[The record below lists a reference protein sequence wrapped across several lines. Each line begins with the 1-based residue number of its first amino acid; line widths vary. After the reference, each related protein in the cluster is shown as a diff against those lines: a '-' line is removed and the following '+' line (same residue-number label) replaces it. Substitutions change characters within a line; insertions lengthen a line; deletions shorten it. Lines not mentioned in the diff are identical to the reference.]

1 MAMEE
6 IHVLIDVKL
15 LLLLGCANTMPIV
28 AFHIFK
34 DRFSAPIDL
43 GRNFI
48 DGRPIFGPHKT
59 WRGLVASVL
68 GTWLAALILHVDFAH
83 GVLLALWSMVGD
95 MIASFIKRR
104 LGLKS
109 GARCTGIDQ
118 AIESLLPLVILKGS
132 LGITWPDC
140 FIVTA
145 LFVFLEIVLSPF
157 FYKIGFRKNPY

>member
-1 MAMEE
+1 MTMEQVH
-6 IHVLIDVKL
+6 ILLDFKL

-28 AFHIFK
+28 AFHLCK

-43 GRNFI
+43 GRNFL

-59 WRGLVASVL
+59 WRGLVASVI
-68 GTWLAALILHVDFAH
+68 GTWLAAIILHVDLVL

-109 GARCTGIDQ
+109 GARCTGVDQ
-118 AIESLLPLVILKGS
+118 VIEALLPLVILKGRF
-132 LGITWPDC
+132 GITWIDC
-140 FIVTA
+140 FIITA
-145 LFVFLEIVLSPF
+145 LFVLLEIVLSPF
-157 FYKIGFRKNPY
+157 FFKIGFRKNPY

>member
-1 MAMEE
+1 MAMEQVH
-6 IHVLIDVKL
+6 ILVDVKL

-43 GRNFI
+43 GRKFV

-68 GTWLAALILHVDFAH
+68 GTWIAAGILHVDLINGMF
-83 GVLLALWSMVGD
+83 LALWSMVGD

-132 LGITWPDC
+132 LGITWLDC
-140 FIVTA
+140 FILTV
-145 LFVFLEIVLSPF
+145 LFMFLEIVLSPF

>member
-1 MAMEE
+1 MAMEQVH
-6 IHVLIDVKL
+6 IFVDVKL

-43 GRNFI
+43 GRKFV

-68 GTWLAALILHVDFAH
+68 GTWIAAGILHVDLINGMF
-83 GVLLALWSMVGD
+83 LALWSMVGD

-118 AIESLLPLVILKGS
+118 VIEALLPLVILKGS
-132 LGITWPDC
+132 LGITWLDC
-140 FIVTA
+140 FIITA